1 MIGNRKIH
9 KFFIRVWVIH
19 TIVACISLS
28 DRPVFAQEISPAAS
42 FYKYYYSLDNQD
54 NVNRISDIQNF
65 ITNHP
70 ENEEAYIILLD
81 TYIFCGLLPEARK
94 YFKTL
99 THFPEHQPYA
109 SWALARC
116 FLEIGESDSVCAA
129 FQEALQYQP
138 LPIRLLIKTAEFTI
152 VYEPDCALLQQL
164 LSSQL
169 SPDEKRL
176 LTGISHF
183 YEADYRTAL
192 VTLEQLSEIL
202 KNDPRIIDMRA
213 YANQETGNLERAVL
227 LRKEGLQRAEAQG
240 QWRDYG
246 KFLCDLADYEVYAKR
261 NYRQASDYLDSAR
274 VISERTGNFE
284 RLHKAAGYLGSL
296 KQNRGDFNAAD
307 TLLRLAGQTAMK
319 FGQNGWEAE
328 WRRLYGMNR
337 FQMGDYN
344 MAIEAL
350 ERSSVLAESVDDA
363 PAQVNTKLDI
373 AGIYIDLKLE
383 RLAHFTLEEAREIAI
398 KYDMPDKYRYATAK
412 LGEVAMLEGKY
423 SQARDYF
430 RAMLDYQDNKNT
442 QYAER
447 DWWLGRL
454 GQAYLLEGHYL
465 EAADAYR
472 SAYLIAAVNHDSTYI
487 AWYSEKL
494 AEAET
499 GAGLIDSALVHFQ
512 LAEIIAKT
520 QKKNDI
526 LWETYAGMSKAYK
539 AHDKLE
545 QSIVYD
551 RRAVKLIEETHG
563 KIKTDRLRIGYFVEG
578 YPVYHSLV
586 NSYYELYR
594 ESEDTVY
601 LDSLMYF
608 YETSRGKALSG
619 MLSYPQRQIQD
630 NAAYRQA
637 VKKVELLHRRIRA
650 SVEAHQPEELIQALW
665 NELTI
670 ARLTLA
676 AQRLR
681 LVETNRTVRKP
692 LAPPSMAELRNY
704 ARENGAGLLLY
715 HINDNGSLI
724 ICVTG
729 DAVAVV
735 LLSINADSLAQ
746 QVKTLMQPFH
756 NVSAN
761 NVSTVA
767 FRSQL
772 AHALYR
778 ELFEKVQ
785 ATVDLPKILIVLPDG
800 PLAELPFDLLLSQ
813 QTPRESYTPTDLPEY
828 AAYFLVHDYA
838 FSYIPSISSLFR
850 EKPET
855 TQSEKMAI
863 FANPTY
869 IPVGQVAR
877 HQQAFSRVPGGWSFA
892 SLPGAVS
899 EAQSIGAVLPETTL
913 FVHQKATETSL
924 RRALQENA
932 LVHLS
937 THGLVDTTF
946 EAFSGLVLASAA
958 DTSEDGLLMGY
969 ELENLIVNSQ
979 LLVLSACETGRG
991 KRIAGEGVLGLPR
1004 YFLGTGAQSVL
1015 MSLWKIEENASS
1027 DMIPLF
1033 YKGFVGEQNTLSLAL
1048 QWAKLQVI
1056 DKIDASEI
1064 EYHSQHPF
1072 FWAVFNLYG
1081 NSTALFNIAENAQRV
1096 FSWKWIVAFIVSLC
1110 VFIVFMKWLRRK
1122 HQLS

>member
-54 NVNRISDIQNF
+54 NVNRISDIQYF

-70 ENEEAYIILLD
+70 ENEEAYIVLLD

-192 VTLEQLSEIL
+192 VTLEQLPEIL

-213 YANQETGNLERAVL
+213 YANQATGNLERAVL
-227 LRKEGLQRAEAQG
+227 LRKEGLQRAEAQE
-240 QWRDYG
+240 QWREYS
-246 KFLCDLADYEVYAKR
+246 KFLCDLADYEVYDKR
-261 NYRQASDYLDSAR
+261 NYRKASDYLDSAR

-307 TLLRLAGQTAMK
+307 TLLWLAGQTAMK

-383 RLAHFTLEEAREIAI
+383 RLAHYTLEEAREIAN

-430 RAMLDYQDNKNT
+430 KAMLRYLDNNP
-442 QYAER
+442 QQQGER

-454 GQAYLLEGHYL
+454 GQAYLLAGHYL
-465 EAADAYR
+465 QAVDAYS
-472 SAYLIAAVNHDSTYI
+472 SAYRIVAANHDSTYM
-487 AWYSEKL
+487 AWYAEKL

-512 LAEIIAKT
+512 LAEVIAKT

-526 LWETYAGMSKAYK
+526 LWETYAGMSKAYRV
-539 AHDKLE
+539 HGNLE
-545 QSIVYD
+545 QSIRFD
-551 RRAVKLIEETHG
+551 RKAVMLIEETHG
-563 KIKTDRLRIGYFVEG
+563 NIKTDRLRIGYFVEG
-578 YPVYHSLV
+578 YPVYQSLV

-619 MLSYPQRQIQD
+619 MLSHPQRQLRE

-637 VKKVELLHRRIRA
+637 VKKVETLHRQIRTA
-650 SVEAHQPEELIQALW
+650 IEAYQPEEQIQALW
-665 NELTI
+665 DALTV

-681 LVETNRTVRKP
+681 LFETDSTVRKP
-692 LAPPSMAELRNY
+692 LAPPSLAELRNY

-715 HINDNGSLI
+715 HISNNSSFV
-724 ICVTG
+724 ICLTG
-729 DAVAVV
+729 DTVAVV
-735 LLSINADSLAQ
+735 PLEIIADSLSQ
-746 QVKTLMQPFH
+746 QIKNLLQPFH
-756 NVSAN
+756 NVTTN

-767 FRSQL
+767 FRAQL

-778 ELFEKVQ
+778 ELFEKVP
-785 ATVDLPKILIVLPDG
+785 ATVDLPKILIVLPDD

-828 AAYFLVHDYA
+828 APYFLVHDYA

-892 SLPGAVS
+892 SLPEAVS
-899 EAQSIGAVLPETTL
+899 EAQSIGAVFPDTAL
-913 FVHQKATETSL
+913 FVHQKATEASL

-937 THGLVDTTF
+937 THGFADTTF
-946 EAFSGLVLASAA
+946 EAFSGVVLASAA
-958 DTSEDGLLMGY
+958 ETSEDGFLMGY
-969 ELENLIVNSQ
+969 ELENLPVNSQ
-979 LLVLSACETGRG
+979 LVVLSACETGRG
-991 KRIAGEGVLGLPR
+991 KQVVGEGVLGLPR
-1004 YFLGTGAQSVL
+1004 YFLGAGAQSVL
-1015 MSLWKIEENASS
+1015 MTLWKVEENVSS
-1027 DMIPLF
+1027 KLMLLF
-1033 YKGFVGEQNTLSLAL
+1033 YNELAKEKETLSLAL
-1048 QWAKLQVI
+1048 QRAKLQVI
-1056 DKIDASEI
+1056 ENI
-1064 EYHSQHPF
+1064 EANESNYLPQHPF
-1072 FWAVFNLYG
+1072 FWAAFSLYG
-1081 NSTALFNIAENAQRV
+1081 SGWLLPYKPQRTPLTFV
-1096 FSWKWIVAFIVSLC
+1096 VPGLILIVACGGLLVW
-1110 VFIVFMKWLRRK
+1110 V
-1122 HQLS
+1122 LSKYLKS